1 MGGEESGPMA
11 GQERGAIEGQ
21 STCSRERDRAYR
33 CDSDVIARRAT
44 RVIVTDSDIRQTGGQ
59 QSHHVYPVSAPS
71 SSSYVTSHHVHAS
84 SPLLLYI
91 GHGIINYTMLTLSL
105 FSYIT

>member
-33 CDSDVIARRAT
+33 CDSDVIARRGT
-44 RVIVTDSDIRQTGGQ
+44 RVIVTDK
-59 QSHHVYPVSAPS
+59 
-71 SSSYVTSHHVHAS
+71 
-84 SPLLLYI
+84 
-91 GHGIINYTMLTLSL
+91 
-105 FSYIT
+105 